1 MSVRLIFET
10 QELLD
15 PPWEDDYEEPEPFG
29 KVALEYLAAH
39 LPQKGFD
46 VDGVGPED
54 WGWVLEIKNPD
65 FWLYVGCSFAGEG
78 EFDLNC
84 FTIPDQPRIWHVFGR
99 QRKRDRIQKL
109 KNAVEEV
116 LRESG
121 KAHNLRWVV
130 D

>member
-1 MSVRLIFET
+1 MRARLIFET
-10 QELLD
+10 NELFD
-15 PPWEDDYEEPEPFG
+15 PEPEDEYEEPPMLG

-46 VDGVGPED
+46 VGDVGPED
-54 WGWVLEIKNPD
+54 WGWVLDIKKQE
-65 FWLYVGCSFAGEG
+65 FWLLVGCGFAGTG
-78 EFDLNC
+78 DFDLNC
-84 FTIPDQPRIWHVFGR
+84 FTIPDKPRIWHWFGR
-99 QRKRDRIQKL
+99 QRKRDRIQAL
-109 KNAVEEV
+109 NRAVEEV